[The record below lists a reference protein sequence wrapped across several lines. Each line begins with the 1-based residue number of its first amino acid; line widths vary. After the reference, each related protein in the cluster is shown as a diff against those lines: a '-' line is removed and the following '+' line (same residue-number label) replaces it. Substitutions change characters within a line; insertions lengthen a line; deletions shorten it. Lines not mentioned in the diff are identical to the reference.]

1 MMRTWTQ
8 ARSRGRPRGWAAI
21 AGGGLATMLALAGC
35 SADDPDSPPPPS
47 SSAKASASA
56 SSSEPPSPSP
66 SASSVVVKPERP
78 AEMDDDGAAGAE
90 AAAQYFLQL
99 RPYIMQTNDT
109 AEWEA
114 MSHQACAPCAQGLEQ
129 ASRIAQRDDTWEG
142 GATQTR
148 LLHAYEQ
155 DSATGLWPMDI
166 EVNEAAATVTDSAG
180 NTVYEQDPRVSTA
193 RVEVGRRDGRWVV
206 VNVAQPPEQ

>member
-35 SADDPDSPPPPS
+35 SADDPDSPPPS

-99 RPYIMQTNDT
+99 DDYIMQTNDT

-114 MSHQACAPCAQGLEQ
+114 MSHRECGYCSTRLEQ
-129 ASRIAQRDDTWEG
+129 AKEIAAKNYQWQVGDT
-142 GATQTR
+142 TTR
-148 LLHAYEQ
+148 VVHTYAQ
-155 DSATGLWPMDI
+155 DTTTGIWPIDV
-166 EVNEAAATVTDSAG
+166 EVDQAAVTLKDAAG
-180 NTVYEQDPRVSTA
+180 ETVYSEDAVVVPLA
-193 RVEVGRRDGRWVV
+193 VEVGRRNGDWVIV
-206 VNVAQPPEQ
+206 EVGEVPEN